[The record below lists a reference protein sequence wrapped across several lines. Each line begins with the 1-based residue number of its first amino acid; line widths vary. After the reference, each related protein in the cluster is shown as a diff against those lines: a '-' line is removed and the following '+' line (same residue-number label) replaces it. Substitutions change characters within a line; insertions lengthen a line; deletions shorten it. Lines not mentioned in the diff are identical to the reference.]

1 MRCTACGKES
11 NNQRVCPHCFMP
23 YEAGAE
29 GRATQ
34 AVPRATQATP
44 RATQATPRQTTA
56 QPAARATVRDQAVVP
71 PRGTVRDLPAVGVDP
86 AIDRALS
93 GLPMEEAPAPEA
105 SPGMVGGAWRWYR
118 GQSAIVRRLL
128 PVIVLLVG
136 IAFIPMSDMEHM
148 GPGVTVPKG
157 KATDR
162 VAAESLLAQ
171 TRQRATIE
179 QSGAE
184 LVITYGVTG
193 FPADEAGQQALAE
206 AFARADALVAGTR
219 RTIYFYSPQGRVF
232 AKSDSVVG
240 VSLRR

>member
-23 YEAGAE
+23 YEAGGE
-29 GRATQ
+29 ERTTQ

-56 QPAARATVRDQAVVP
+56 QPASRATVRDQAAVP

-93 GLPMEEAPAPEA
+93 GLPMPDAPAPD
-105 SPGMVGGAWRWYR
+105 PPFGIVGRTWQWYR
-118 GQSAIVRRLL
+118 GQSGIVRGLL
-128 PVIVLLVG
+128 PVIVLLIG

-162 VAAESLLAQ
+162 IAAESLLAQ
-171 TRQRATIE
+171 TRQRATVE
-179 QSGAE
+179 QSGE
-184 LVITYGVTG
+184 DLVVTYGVMG
-193 FPADEAGQQALAE
+193 FPSDEAGQQALAE
-206 AFARADALVAGTR
+206 AYARADALVAEKR
-219 RTIYFYSPQGRVF
+219 RTINFYSPQGRVF

-240 VSLRR
+240 VVLRR